1 MFFPDDLQRLE
12 ALSNLVSRSIRWHR
26 RPHR

>member
-12 ALSNLVSRSIRWHR
+12 ALSDLVSRSIRRHR